1 MKKNYTLCKLFPLT
15 LALIFCF
22 NTSFSQQ
29 QQKNV
34 FIDEGKPYI
43 EGQILVQL
51 HEGIS
56 PEDALKLC
64 PQNINAGIKE
74 ISKPMRAWLITFDH
88 QLISHD
94 ELIKVLS
101 RNYNVFSVVQNDYI
115 IQHRATV
122 PNDPQFNQQWH
133 HVNTNDADID
143 SDEAW
148 DITTGGLTSQGDE
161 IVVAIMEG
169 VNLTHTDLI
178 ANRWANPHEIDGNGI
193 DDDGNGYI
201 DDIYGWNFSNNSD
214 NLGSLSTG
222 HGTSCAGMI
231 GATGNNNTGVAGIN
245 WNVKMLWVGGF
256 SISQS
261 GVIQGYT
268 YPLNLRKLYNQT
280 NGALG
285 AFVVATSASWGI
297 DNANPN
303 SYPLWCQFYDTLGK
317 YGIINIAATTNNTVN
332 VDVVGDMPTA
342 CASPFMIGVGRSGNT
357 DNIAGGYGVNT
368 IEFPAP
374 GINVRTTA
382 NTNTYT
388 TTTGTSFACPLTAG
402 VAALIYSIPNCN
414 TFITIAKTNP
424 QQASTIVRQA
434 LMQVDP
440 KPNMT
445 NMYVSGGRLNAK
457 KAVDYILNNYCSSCV
472 MTNSGTT
479 VNPTCTGMNNGSI
492 TLSISGCNA
501 PYTYS
506 WNTGATTSSISNL
519 APGNYSCTVTASGGE
534 TSVFNFTLSYQF
546 TLNATITKQNV
557 TCNGG
562 NNGTATANITGGT
575 APYSY
580 VWNTTPPQNTQTAS
594 NLMAGTYQ
602 VTATDANGCQVSAS
616 TTITQPNAPTTNF
629 SFTTNQL
636 TATFTNSSTGGGTF
650 YWTFGDGNNSTQ
662 TNPVHTYAT
671 SGAYNVCLQHTYPN
685 SCGVKDTCKT
695 VNVINT
701 SLEEIE
707 ALGGII
713 TYPNPANNIMYFA
726 VSNNN
731 IKQIDIFD
739 VSGKVIISLNINSS
753 LQEVDVSALANG
765 MYFYQ
770 AKNREGINIKAA
782 KFIISK

>member
-1 MKKNYTLCKLFPLT
+1 MKIIYSFGRLFTST
-15 LALIFCF
+15 LALIFSF
-22 NTSFSQQ
+22 NFSFCQQ
-29 QQKNV
+29 NV
-34 FIDEGKPYI
+34 FTDEGKPYI
-43 EGQILVQL
+43 EGQLLVQL
-51 HEGIS
+51 HEGVS
-56 PEDALKLC
+56 PDYALKLC
-64 PQNINAGIKE
+64 PEYINAGIKE
-74 ISKPMRAWLITFDH
+74 ISLPMRAWLIKFDH
-88 QLISHD
+88 NLITHND
-94 ELIKVLS
+94 LIKILS
-101 RNYNVFSVVQNDYI
+101 RHYNVFSVVQNDYI
-115 IQHRATV
+115 VTHRATT
-122 PNDPQFNQQWH
+122 PNDTQFNQQWH
-133 HVNTNDADID
+133 HLNSNDADID

-148 DITTGGLTSQGDE
+148 DITTGGTTSQGDE

-169 VNLTHTDLI
+169 VNLTHNDLV
-178 ANRWANPHEIDGNGI
+178 ANRWVNPHETAGNGI

-201 DDIYGWNFSNNSD
+201 DDVYGWNFSNNSG
-214 NLGSLSTG
+214 NISGLSTS
-222 HGTSCAGMI
+222 HGTNCAGMI
-231 GATGNNNTGVAGIN
+231 GARGNNNLGVAGIN

-256 SISQS
+256 SMSQS
-261 GVIQGYT
+261 GVVQGYT
-268 YPLNLRKLYNQT
+268 YPLTLRKRYNQT
-280 NGALG
+280 NGASG

-317 YGIINIAATTNNTVN
+317 YGVINIAATTNNTVN

-342 CASPFMIGVGRSGNT
+342 CASPYMIGVGRSGNT

-374 GINVRTTA
+374 GISVRTTA
-382 NTNTYT
+382 DGNTYT

-424 QQASTIVRQA
+424 QQASDIVRQA

-440 KPNMT
+440 KSNMT
-445 NMYVSGGRLNAK
+445 NMYISGGRLNAK
-457 KAVDYILNNYCSSCV
+457 KAVDYILNNYCNSCV
-472 MTNSGTT
+472 MSNNGTT
-479 VNPTCTGMNNGSI
+479 VNPTCTGLNNGSI
-492 TLSISGCNA
+492 NLSISGCSG

-506 WNTGATTSSISNL
+506 WNTGATTSSITNL

-575 APYSY
+575 APYTYS
-580 VWNTTPPQNTQTAS
+580 WNTTPVQTTQTAT
-594 NLMAGTYQ
+594 NLTAGNYQ

-650 YWTFGDGNNSTQ
+650 FWTFGDGNNSTQ
-662 TNPVHTYAT
+662 TNPTHTYAT
-671 SGAYNVCLQHTYPN
+671 SGSYQVCLQHTYPN
-685 SCGVKDTCKT
+685 SCGVYDTCKT
-695 VNVINT
+695 VNVIAT

-707 ALGGII
+707 NLGGII
-713 TYPNPANNIMYFA
+713 SYPNPASQIIYFA
-726 VSNNN
+726 ITDYN
-731 IKQIDIFD
+731 IKAINLYDIN
-739 VSGKVIISLNINSS
+739 GKTVFSINVNNSFIELDATSLS
-753 LQEVDVSALANG
+753 NG
-765 MYFYQ
+765 MYFYE
-770 AKNREGINIKAA
+770 AKNAEGLRIKAA
-782 KFIISK
+782 KILVNK